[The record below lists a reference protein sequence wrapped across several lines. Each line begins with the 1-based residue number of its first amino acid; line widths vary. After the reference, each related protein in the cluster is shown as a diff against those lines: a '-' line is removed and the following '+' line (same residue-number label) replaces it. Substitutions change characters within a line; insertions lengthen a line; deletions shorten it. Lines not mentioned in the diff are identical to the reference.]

1 MLVRA
6 VLIWLAILAESTLV
20 FLLRP
25 DFVENST
32 FMQGVFYTAGMFAFC
47 WFISFVIDAE
57 FENKNT

>member
-32 FMQGVFYTAGMFAFC
+32 FMQGIFYASMMFAFC
-47 WFISFVIDAE
+47 CFISLVIDAE
-57 FENKNT
+57 FENKIT